1 MFAKVF
7 AQIFDSS
14 ISEDYIVRHVF
25 MDLLVLADREG
36 IVDMTLTA
44 ISRRTNVPPE
54 IIQNAID
61 KLLLPDPTSRSD
73 SHEGCR
79 IAPLDNH
86 RDWGWYIVNF
96 SKYRDMRD
104 EEARKSYFREYQ
116 RVRRAKDKAVKDRA
130 LTSVDKSD
138 KVELL
143 NDVTHTEAEVIS
155 DADKSKELKLSER
168 PEEFANV
175 WNRNR
180 GHLPKVDSFSDSRR
194 KKVQARMRGGV
205 DLARFTAAVDCCRTK
220 PFLAGE
226 ATGWVATFDWLIQND
241 LNIEKAINNPYAGNG
256 GSNGSHQNGNGSG
269 KSNGSPT
276 KQRVDAARSKL
287 AEIAIQR
294 GLVDSL
300 SGNGHSDSPL
310 PIAGSGA
317 VDRGVSE
324 GSRSIG
330 VEILAPEGFKKR
342 SRHYALSRG
351 KADLFPEA

>member
-44 ISRRTNVPPE
+44 ISRRTNVPVE
-54 IIQNAID
+54 VIERAIQ

-116 RVRRAKDKAVKDRA
+116 RTRRAKDRAVKDRV
-130 LTSVDKSD
+130 LTEVDKSD

-143 NDVTHTEAEVIS
+143 NDVTHVEVEVIS
-155 DADKSKELKLSER
+155 E
-168 PEEFANV
+168 
-175 WNRNR
+175 
-180 GHLPKVDSFSDSRR
+180 
-194 KKVQARMRGGV
+194 
-205 DLARFTAAVDCCRTK
+205 
-220 PFLAGE
+220 
-226 ATGWVATFDWLIQND
+226 
-241 LNIEKAINNPYAGNG
+241 
-256 GSNGSHQNGNGSG
+256 
-269 KSNGSPT
+269 
-276 KQRVDAARSKL
+276 VDAKAKKRATRLPQEFTPSESHH
-287 AEIAIQR
+287 EIATER
-294 GLVDSL
+294 HLSL
-300 SGNGHSDSPL
+300 SGELASFRDYWS
-310 PIAGSGA
+310 A
-317 VDRGVSE
+317 VPGQRGTKLDWE
-324 GSRSIG
+324 ATFRNWLRNSRN
-330 VEILAPEGFKKR
+330 VVANGFKP
-342 SRHYALSRG
+342 SAP
-351 KADLFPEA
+351 DLIPIDLETGEPLVLRRT